1 MSSSKNLSINNIHLF
16 NKNGAIQK
24 YDNTTEIIKEWS
36 KTRILKYFERKAYQ
50 IKILEK
56 DFLLLS
62 AKIRFIIDVIAG
74 NIQIMNKKLADIAKR
89 LIELKYPRINTDTAA
104 NIVVAGNIDNDASD
118 AADAGGDA
126 SDIKDFNYLL
136 KMPISQLTYDRKII
150 LEKEVDELNNN
161 LKNLRNSR
169 IEDLWMSDLV
179 ELENAW
185 EEHRDNVLREYDNDR
200 KGIIEPKK
208 AAKKKAKK

>member
-1 MSSSKNLSINNIHLF
+1 
-16 NKNGAIQK
+16 
-24 YDNTTEIIKEWS
+24 
-36 KTRILKYFERKAYQ
+36 
-50 IKILEK
+50 
-56 DFLLLS
+56 LS
-62 AKIRFIIDVIAG
+62 AKIRFIIDVISG
-74 NIQIMNKKLADIAKR
+74 NIQIMNKKLTDIAKK

-104 NIVVAGNIDNDASD
+104 NIVVAGNIDNDASID
-118 AADAGGDA
+118 GSDSSDGIDGNK
-126 SDIKDFNYLL
+126 DIKDFNYLL

-150 LEKEVDELNNN
+150 LEKEVDALNTN
-161 LKNLRNSR
+161 LKNLRDSR

-185 EEHRDNVLREYDNDR
+185 EEHRDHVLKEYDNDR